1 MIEFETW
8 NLESWDRYNLK
19 LDLNYQIYMYTV
31 ARESIPTLVEM
42 FYESLCVIYIQ
53 FQMALKLGQYSHDS
67 RVSLQW

>member
-53 FQMALKLGQYSHDS
+53 FQMALKLARYSHDS
-67 RVSLQW
+67 RVSLQ

>member
-31 ARESIPTLVEM
+31 ARECISTLVEI

-53 FQMALKLGQYSHDS
+53 FQMAFKLAQYNHDS
-67 RVSLQW
+67 RVSLQ